1 MQNIMKL
8 KTIKEILE
16 SLKVITTT
24 INQIMTATKEIQKN
38 RLKKMKAIKIEKNKQ
53 QCKSNVWK
61 C

>member
-1 MQNIMKL
+1 MKL

-38 RLKKMKAIKIEKNKQ
+38 HLKKMEAIKIEKNKQ
-53 QCKSNVWK
+53 QRKSNVWK

>member
-1 MQNIMKL
+1 MKL

-38 RLKKMKAIKIEKNKQ
+38 HLKKMETIKIEKNKQ
-53 QCKSNVWK
+53 QRKSNVWK